1 MRKYQVAALL
11 AAMSIPFAHGDNL
24 IEVYNA
30 ATEADPRL
38 GQAAAQYEVRQE
50 IVPQRRSQ
58 LLPDVSMTAFT
69 DKVEREFP
77 GASITDPGTGLPV
90 GIPDDNFNQH
100 GWQAELRQPLFDAE
114 SWFGYKSAQ
123 SRKEQA
129 RWDYTTANDE
139 LIVRVA
145 NAYLD
150 VLRAQDR
157 LEATVAAETAF
168 NRQLEQ
174 VQQRFDVGLV
184 AITDVL
190 EAQAASD
197 GAEVDRIQAGG
208 DHDIFFET
216 LQTLTGISYQQIDR
230 LSETLPI
237 VRPDPESEEDWVNTA
252 FANNTSIKAAREDLL
267 AAQREHRSRRGA
279 HLPTVDV
286 VASYSNFDTNSGA
299 AFIGGETDTT
309 VYSLQAR
316 LPVYQGG
323 FTQSRVREARF
334 RVVESEE
341 RLRDQE
347 WTVKRDVRNLYT
359 AVVTDV
365 FRVSA
370 RLKAIDST
378 ESAVEAIQT
387 GYEVGTRNIVDV
399 LNAQQL
405 LYASQFDYADS
416 RYRYVLDLLLLK
428 QRAGVLTA
436 EDLMDVNKF
445 TDPNDP
451 VVRIHR

>member
-1 MRKYQVAALL
+1 MRKYQFAALL
-11 AAMSIPFAHGDNL
+11 VALSIPLAHGDNL
-24 IEVYNA
+24 IEVYNTA
-30 ATEADPRL
+30 AGADPRI
-38 GQAAAQYEVRQE
+38 GQAEALYEARRE
-50 IVPQRRSQ
+50 IVPQTRAQ
-58 LLPDVSMTAFT
+58 LLPDVSMSGFY
-69 DKVEREFP
+69 DKVDRQFP
-77 GASITDPGTGLPV
+77 GATIPDPET
-90 GIPDDNFNQH
+90 GIPVRVPDDDFDQN

-114 SWFGYKSAQ
+114 AWFGYKSAQ

-129 RWDYTTANDE
+129 KWDYTTATDQ

-145 NAYLD
+145 SAYLD
-150 VLRAQDR
+150 VLRAQDL
-157 LEATVAAETAF
+157 LEATQAAETAF
-168 NRQLEQ
+168 KRQLEQ

-190 EAQAASD
+190 EAQAAAD
-197 GAEVDRIQAGG
+197 GAEVDRIQAEG

-216 LQTLTGISYQQIDR
+216 LRALTGVSYQQIDR

-237 VRPDPESEEDWVNTA
+237 VDPEPGNEAEWVQTALASNTG
-252 FANNTSIKAAREDLL
+252 IKAAQEDLL
-267 AAQREHRSRRGA
+267 AAQREHSSRRGA

-286 VASYSNFDTNSGA
+286 VANYSDFETDSGFT
-299 AFIGGETDTT
+299 FIGDTKT
-309 VYSLQAR
+309 TTYSLQAR
-316 LPVYQGG
+316 LPIYQGG
-323 FTQSRVREARF
+323 FTQSRVREARY

-347 WTVKRDVRNLYT
+347 WTVTRDVRNLFQ
-359 AVVTDV
+359 ASVTDV
-365 FRVSA
+365 VRVRA

-399 LNAQQL
+399 LNAQQR

-428 QRAGVLTA
+428 QRSGVLTS
-436 EDLMDVNKF
+436 EDLVDLNKF

-451 VVRIHR
+451 VLRIVR